1 MSLHRIGISAFAVL
15 LLSLSAPYVQAAASG
30 GHGSIAPRQNLLLT
44 TTPTPSPTPTITP
57 TPTVSPPLVSVS
69 VVSSAPTVAVGSTLI
84 VTATTN
90 LGLPQYQLHV
100 IDLATGAVQSQA
112 DPLLT
117 PAQPGPI
124 SVNFGAVSW
133 TLTAVRA
140 GQVKFTVS
148 ATGEICA
155 YRPGQGYFCNWSG
168 GGATS
173 STVTVTAST
182 PTPSESPSSS
192 AYLPVLSN

>member
-1 MSLHRIGISAFAVL
+1 MRLHRIGISALAVL
-15 LLSLSAPYVQAAASG
+15 LLALSTSYAQAADPGAAS
-30 GHGSIAPRQNLLLT
+30 RQGLLLT
-44 TTPTPSPTPTITP
+44 ATPTPTTTP

-90 LGLPQYQLHV
+90 LGLPKYQLYV
-100 IDLATGAVQSQA
+100 IDVDTGTVQSQS

-155 YRPGQGYFCNWSG
+155 YRPGQGYFCNWAG

-182 PTPSESPSSS
+182 PAPSEAPSSS
-192 AYLPVLSN
+192 AYLPTRSR